1 MIDFEL
7 LYDKH
12 IDDMFAFGSRLTG
25 DRELIK
31 DCIHDV
37 FVKLYTKRHEL
48 DRVVNI
54 DSYLYVALR
63 NRINDEFRRNTK
75 IGDVEISDN
84 NMRRVAEH
92 ERKVREERLRKE
104 NMTNRIDEV
113 IDRLSPRQR
122 ELIHLYYV
130 EHMKYS
136 DICRV
141 MGINYQS
148 VRNLMHRS
156 ITRIRTMIAETPN
169 NY

>member
-1 MIDFEL
+1 MIDFEQ

-12 IDDMFAFGSRLTG
+12 IDDMFAFGSKFTN

-37 FVKLYTKRHEL
+37 FVKLYAKRSDL
-48 DRVVNI
+48 TRVVNI

-63 NRINDEFRRNTK
+63 NRINDEFRRNMRM
-75 IGDVEISDN
+75 GDVEINDVS
-84 NMRRVAEH
+84 MRHVAER
-92 ERKVREERLRKE
+92 ERKLLEERLQKE
-104 NMTNRIDEV
+104 SMTDRIERV
-113 IDRLSPRQR
+113 LDRLSPRQR

-130 EHMKYS
+130 EHMRYA

-156 ITRIRTMIAETPN
+156 ITRLRTIVGETPSSL
-169 NY
+169 

>member
-1 MIDFEL
+1 MIDFEY

-12 IDDMFAFGSRLTG
+12 IDDMFAFGSRFTS

-37 FVKLYTKRHEL
+37 FVKLYSKRNDL
-48 DRVVNI
+48 GRVVNI

-63 NRINDEFRRNTK
+63 NRINDEFRRNARV
-75 IGDVEISDN
+75 GDVEINDT

-92 ERKVREERLRKE
+92 ERKCREERLQKE
-104 NMTNRIDEV
+104 HMTESIEKV
-113 IDRLSPRQR
+113 VDRLSPRQR
-122 ELIHLYYV
+122 ELIRLYYV
-130 EHMKYS
+130 EHMKYN

-156 ITRIRTMIAETPN
+156 ITRIRAIVEETAARA
-169 NY
+169 